1 MCLGFW
7 RKIENSTY
15 KSCSLLPNLSP
26 ILPCASTHTHGSL
39 SHTQTAPPYTQ
50 SRAPHPFIQ
59 LSPSAGEKGS
69 GGGEAHTHTHTQRIP
84 QPSSAITHLPPPTQ
98 RKDIVPSLAVALECS
113 ATASDSEVYAGV
125 ITSTKADV
133 IKVVVSLFSHQN
145 KSRCRRSC
153 RLVRCLKTKGGS

>member
-69 GGGEAHTHTHTQRIP
+69 GGGGAHTHTHTQRIP
-84 QPSSAITHLPPPTQ
+84 QPSSAITHPPLPRQ
-98 RKDIVPSLAVALECS
+98 RKDIVQSLAVALEWS
-113 ATASDSEVYAGV
+113 PTASDIELYAGV
-125 ITSTKADV
+125 ITSTKAAV
-133 IKVVVSLFSHQN
+133 IKLVVSLFSHQN
-145 KSRCRRSC
+145 KRLCSRSC
-153 RLVRCLKTKGGS
+153 RLGLWLRTKGGG